1 MTGKKAGRDRN
12 MIRSAV
18 RFHGH
23 LGPFLVLG
31 LRMGLAAVRVL
42 RPQGLHDLS
51 AIVWSSRSPPQSC
64 LADGIQFSSGC
75 TLGKGNIRVRSSP
88 TLRASFR
95 THDMSIIVKPTE
107 KVNRMLSTLSKIETP
122 ARLRAEAIRMSKIPD
137 RNLIIVTRRN
147 RPL

>member
-1 MTGKKAGRDRN
+1 MTGKKAGIDRN

-31 LRMGLAAVRVL
+31 LRMGLAAVKVL
-42 RPQGLHDLS
+42 RPHGLHDLS

-64 LADGIQFSSGC
+64 VVDGIQFSSGC

-88 TLRASFR
+88 MLRASFR
-95 THDMSIIVKPTE
+95 THDASIIVKPTE
-107 KVNRMLSTLSKIETP
+107 RINRMLSRLSKNETP
-122 ARLRAEAIRMSKIPD
+122 ARLRARAIRISKITD
-137 RNLIIVTRRN
+137 KDLIIVTRSHQPR
-147 RPL
+147 